1 MAIPGRREA
10 AGPERRTDRVHFEN
24 QNPGSAARHFMPRRA
39 RDTIQSM
46 LPRMPATRPNVFNI
60 PASAPFLPVLIDALR
75 GGKLVQG
82 FPASGEPLELARAT
96 LYLPTRRACRLARDV
111 FLDRLDGEAAI
122 LPRIVALGDLDEKE
136 IAFAEAA
143 TGGLAEEALQLP
155 DAFGA
160 LERRLTLAQLISTWA
175 AAITPEQGAPLIA
188 NTPEAAVALADAL
201 ARLMDDMITRQ
212 VSWDNLDKLVPDEL
226 DEYWKQSLDFLKFV
240 HPRWREI
247 LAEKNAVE
255 AAERRDRLIEAE
267 AKRLAGSDAPVI
279 AAGSTGSMPATAKL
293 LATIAALPHGALV
306 LPGLDM
312 DLDEESWALI
322 AGNADD
328 DSHDGLPAAGHA
340 QFAMHALLDRIGIT
354 RDEVEQ
360 LAKPDGREALV
371 SEALRPA
378 ATTERWQQRLS
389 EPAFKEAAGKALAS
403 LSMIE
408 AANAEEEAL
417 AIAAAL
423 REALE
428 EAGRTV
434 ALVTPDRALARR
446 VKAALERWK
455 VAVDD
460 SGGDALADTGAGVFA
475 RLAAQAALHGLEPVT
490 LLALL
495 KHSLLRLGAAEG
507 AHRAAITALERAL
520 LRGPRP
526 RAGTKGLAH
535 ALTTFRANRGTL
547 HASDPRRWISESELD
562 SAEDLIKRLAAA
574 LAPLEEHKTG
584 AHPLTAMAEAHRKV
598 VAVLGSDDK
607 GEIAAFANHDGV
619 ALARAFEE
627 LIDSPT
633 AAAMAVARADYA
645 ELFAA
650 AIGDR
655 AVRRPET
662 RDVRAHIYGP
672 LEARL
677 QWVDRL
683 VLGGLNE
690 GTWPP
695 ETRSDP
701 WLSRPMRRALGL
713 DPPERRIGLSAHDFA
728 QSLGAPEVILSRAAK
743 VAGAPTVSS
752 RFVQRI
758 AALADGR
765 WPQVI
770 ERGDQWLALARALDA
785 PTEVK
790 PATRPAPK
798 PPREARP
805 TKLSVTAIEDWL
817 RDPYTIYAKYVLRLQ
832 PLDAVDT
839 PPGAR
844 DRGTVIHGAI
854 GDYTELFAKAPP
866 ADPMKELVAL
876 GERHF
881 APLNDYPE
889 ARAFWWPRY
898 LRIARWFADWDLE
911 RRKTLAALH
920 AEIKGELS
928 FPMGAR
934 RFTLTG
940 IADRIELRNDGS
952 FAIID
957 YKTGQARTEKQV
969 RTGLAPQLTLEAAIL
984 RGSGFAPIAGGS
996 VAEIVYVTLKGGKEP
1011 GKPISIG
1018 FKEGTPDSQAD
1029 KALSKLKEL
1038 AATFEDESKPYLSLV
1053 HPMWKTHYGDYD
1065 HLARVKEWSLT
1076 GGAEE
1081 GGE

>member
-1 MAIPGRREA
+1 
-10 AGPERRTDRVHFEN
+10 
-24 QNPGSAARHFMPRRA
+24 
-39 RDTIQSM
+39 
-46 LPRMPATRPNVFNI
+46 MPAAKPNVFNI
-60 PASAPFLPVLIDALR
+60 PASAPFLPVLIEALR
-75 GGKLVQG
+75 AGKLVPG
-82 FPASGEPLELARAT
+82 FPASGDPLELARLT

-111 FLDRLDGEAAI
+111 FLDRLDGDAAI
-122 LPRIVALGDLDEKE
+122 LPRIVALGDLDEDE

-143 TGGLAEEALQLP
+143 TGALAEAALALSP
-155 DAFGA
+155 TFGA
-160 LERRLTLAQLISTWA
+160 LDRRLTLAQLISKWA
-175 AAITPEQGAPLIA
+175 ATIAPDRGAPLIA

-240 HPRWREI
+240 HPRWRDI
-247 LAEKNAVE
+247 LAEQNAIE
-255 AAERRDRLIEAE
+255 SAERRDKLIEAE

-293 LATIAALPHGALV
+293 LATIATLPHGALI

-312 DLDEESWALI
+312 ALDDESWALI
-322 AGNADD
+322 AGNKDD

-340 QFAMHALLDRIGIT
+340 QFAMHALLDRIGIK
-354 RDEVEQ
+354 REDVAR
-360 LAKPDGREALV
+360 LAQADGREALV

-378 ATTERWQQRLS
+378 ATTERWQQRLA
-389 EPAFKEAAGKALAS
+389 EPEFKAAAGKALAS
-403 LSMIE
+403 LGMIE

-417 AIAAAL
+417 AIATAMRETLAAP
-423 REALE
+423 
-428 EAGRTV
+428 GKTV

-446 VKAALERWK
+446 VKAALARWQ

-490 LLALL
+490 LLAML
-495 KHSLLRLGAAEG
+495 KHPLLRLGAAEG
-507 AHRAAITALERAL
+507 AHHASIAALERAL

-535 ALTTFRANRGTL
+535 ALATFRANREKL
-547 HASDPRRWISESELD
+547 HRSDPRRWIGEAELAA
-562 SAEDLIKRLAAA
+562 AEDLIERLAAA
-574 LAPLEEHKTG
+574 LAHLEDLKAG
-584 AHPLTAMAEAHRKV
+584 AHPLTALAEAHRKV
-598 VAVLGSDDK
+598 IAALGSDDK
-607 GEIAAFANHDGV
+607 EDIAAFANHDGT
-619 ALARAFEE
+619 ALMRAFEE

-633 AAAMAVARADYA
+633 AAGMAVARADYA
-645 ELFAA
+645 ELFEA

-662 RDVRAHIYGP
+662 HDVRAHIYGP

-677 QWVDRL
+677 QSVDRL

-690 GTWPP
+690 GNWPP

-701 WLSRPMRRALGL
+701 WLSRPMRRDLGL

-728 QSLGAPEVILSRAAK
+728 QGLGTPEVILSRAAK

-765 WPQVI
+765 WGEVVA
-770 ERGDQWLALARALDA
+770 RGNAYLEFARALDA
-785 PTEVK
+785 PAEVK
-790 PATRPAPK
+790 HADRPAPK
-798 PPREARP
+798 PPRAARP
-805 TKLSVTAIEDWL
+805 SKLSVTAIEDWL
-817 RDPYTIYAKYVLRLQ
+817 RDPYTIYAKYILRLQ

-854 GDYTELFAKAPP
+854 GDYTKLFAGKPP
-866 ADPMKELVAL
+866 ADPLQELLKL
-876 GERHF
+876 GEQHF

-911 RRKTLAALH
+911 RRKSLATLH
-920 AEIKGELS
+920 AEIRGELT

-934 RFTLTG
+934 QFTLTG
-940 IADRIELRNDGS
+940 IADRIEQRVDGS

-984 RGSGFAPIAGGS
+984 RDGGFQPIAGGS
-996 VAEIVYVTLKGGKEP
+996 VAEIAYVTLKGGKEP
-1011 GKPISIG
+1011 GKPETIK

-1029 KALSKLKEL
+1029 RALTKLKEL
-1038 AATFEDESKPYLSLV
+1038 AATFEDETKPYLSLV

-1076 GGAEE
+1076 GGADE
-1081 GGE
+1081 GGGE